1 MQLFPLPFCIDSIGG
16 VRNAKK
22 VDVVARFFLG
32 IVFLVAGINGYV
44 YLFGLEPFIATS
56 PEAMQ
61 LFQFDYLL
69 VVEKSLE
76 IICGILLL
84 ANRYVSLAL
93 AILAPLIANI
103 FLLHVFVDH
112 SLLALAIIMVIAYGY
127 LLYHYRMNFRRIIEK

>member
-1 MQLFPLPFCIDSIGG
+1 MQ
-16 VRNAKK
+16 KK
-22 VDVVARFFLG
+22 LMIVARFFLG

-56 PEAMQ
+56 PKAMQ

-76 IICGILLL
+76 IICGILLV

-103 FLLHVFVDH
+103 LLLHVFVDH
-112 SLLALAIIMVIAYGY
+112 SLLALAIIMAIAYGF

>member
-1 MQLFPLPFCIDSIGG
+1 MQ
-16 VRNAKK
+16 KK
-22 VDVVARFFLG
+22 LMIVARFFLG

-44 YLFGLEPFIATS
+44 YLFGLEPFMATS

-112 SLLALAIIMVIAYGY
+112 SLLALAIVMVIAYGY
-127 LLYHYRMNFRRIIEK
+127 LLYHYRMKFRRILEK

>member
-1 MQLFPLPFCIDSIGG
+1 MAMSIC
-16 VRNAKK
+16 
-22 VDVVARFFLG
+22 LG
-32 IVFLVAGINGYV
+32 WSHLS
-44 YLFGLEPFIATS
+44 ATS

-103 FLLHVFVDH
+103 LLLHVFVDH
-112 SLLALAIIMVIAYGY
+112 SLLALSHHYGDC
-127 LLYHYRMNFRRIIEK
+127 LWFFTVPL

>member
-1 MQLFPLPFCIDSIGG
+1 MH
-16 VRNAKK
+16 KK
-22 VDVVARFFLG
+22 WAILVARYFLG

-44 YLFGLEPFIATS
+44 YLFGLEPFIVTS

-84 ANRYVSLAL
+84 FNRYVPLTL

-103 FLLHVFVDH
+103 FLLHVFVDQ
-112 SLLALAIIMVIAYGY
+112 SLLALAIVIVIAHSYM
-127 LLYHYRMNFRRIIEK
+127 LYNYRMSFRKILEK

>member
-1 MQLFPLPFCIDSIGG
+1 M
-16 VRNAKK
+16 
-22 VDVVARFFLG
+22 G

-84 ANRYVSLAL
+84 ANRYVPLAL
-93 AILAPLIANI
+93 AILAPTYCKYPLIAC
-103 FLLHVFVDH
+103 VCRSFVIGASHHHGDC
-112 SLLALAIIMVIAYGY
+112 LRLFTIPL
-127 LLYHYRMNFRRIIEK
+127 

>member
-1 MQLFPLPFCIDSIGG
+1 MQ
-16 VRNAKK
+16 KK
-22 VDVVARFFLG
+22 LMIVARFFLG

-44 YLFGLEPFIATS
+44 YLFGLEPFVATS

-112 SLLALAIIMVIAYGY
+112 SLLALAIVMVIAYGY
-127 LLYHYRMNFRRIIEK
+127 LLYHYRMYFRRILEK

>member
-1 MQLFPLPFCIDSIGG
+1 M
-16 VRNAKK
+16 
-22 VDVVARFFLG
+22 
-32 IVFLVAGINGYV
+32 
-44 YLFGLEPFIATS
+44 ATS

-84 ANRYVSLAL
+84 ANRYVPLAI

-112 SLLALAIIMVIAYGY
+112 SLLVLAIVMVIAYGY
-127 LLYHYRMNFRRIIEK
+127 LLYHYRMNFRRILEK

>member
-1 MQLFPLPFCIDSIGG
+1 MQ
-16 VRNAKK
+16 KK
-22 VDVVARFFLG
+22 LIVVARFFLG

-84 ANRYVSLAL
+84 ANRYVPLAI
-93 AILAPLIANI
+93 AILAPLISNI
-103 FLLHVFVDH
+103 FLLHLFVDH
-112 SLLALAIIMVIAYGY
+112 SLLAPVIVMVIAYGY
-127 LLYHYRMNFRRIIEK
+127 LLYHYRMNFKRVLEK

>member
-1 MQLFPLPFCIDSIGG
+1 MQ
-16 VRNAKK
+16 KK
-22 VDVVARFFLG
+22 MMIVARFFLG

-44 YLFGLEPFIATS
+44 YLFGGEPFVATS

-76 IICGILLL
+76 IICGIFLL
-84 ANRYVSLAL
+84 ANRYVPLAL

-112 SLLALAIIMVIAYGY
+112 SLLALAIVMVIAYGY
-127 LLYHYRMNFRRIIEK
+127 LLYHYRMYFRRILEK

>member
-1 MQLFPLPFCIDSIGG
+1 MELFPLPFCIDSI
-16 VRNAKK
+16 RRCTECKK
-22 VDVVARFFLG
+22 IECVARFFLG

-44 YLFGLEPFIATS
+44 YLFGLEPFVATS

-93 AILAPLIANI
+93 AILAPLLRISSYYMC
-103 FLLHVFVDH
+103 LLIIRYWRSP
-112 SLLALAIIMVIAYGY
+112 SLW
-127 LLYHYRMNFRRIIEK
+127 

>member
-1 MQLFPLPFCIDSIGG
+1 MQ
-16 VRNAKK
+16 KK
-22 VDVVARFFLG
+22 LMIVARLFLG

-84 ANRYVSLAL
+84 ANRYVPLAI
-93 AILAPLIANI
+93 AILAPTYCKYLPTSC
-103 FLLHVFVDH
+103 VCRSFVTGARHRYGDCLRL
-112 SLLALAIIMVIAYGY
+112 SVIP
-127 LLYHYRMNFRRIIEK
+127 L

>member
-1 MQLFPLPFCIDSIGG
+1 M
-16 VRNAKK
+16 
-22 VDVVARFFLG
+22 
-32 IVFLVAGINGYV
+32 
-44 YLFGLEPFIATS
+44 ATS

-84 ANRYVSLAL
+84 ANRYVPLAI

-103 FLLHVFVDH
+103 FLLHVFV
-112 SLLALAIIMVIAYGY
+112 IIRY
-127 LLYHYRMNFRRIIEK
+127 

>member
-1 MQLFPLPFCIDSIGG
+1 MRKKG
-16 VRNAKK
+16 NAI
-22 VDVVARFFLG
+22 ARCFLG

-44 YLFGLEPFIATS
+44 YLFGLEPFVATS

-84 ANRYVSLAL
+84 ANRYVPLAI

-112 SLLALAIIMVIAYGY
+112 SLLVLAIVIIIAYGY
-127 LLYHYRMNFRRIIEK
+127 LLYHYRMNFRRVLEK

>member
-1 MQLFPLPFCIDSIGG
+1 MQ
-16 VRNAKK
+16 KK
-22 VDVVARFFLG
+22 LIVVARFFLG

-44 YLFGLEPFIATS
+44 YLFGLDPFVATS

-84 ANRYVSLAL
+84 ANRYVPLAI

-112 SLLALAIIMVIAYGY
+112 SLLVPAIVMVIAYGY
-127 LLYHYRMNFRRIIEK
+127 LLYHYRMNFRRILEK

>member
-1 MQLFPLPFCIDSIGG
+1 M
-16 VRNAKK
+16 RKK
-22 VDVVARFFLG
+22 WNVIARYFLG

-44 YLFGLEPFIATS
+44 YLFGLEPFVATS

-112 SLLALAIIMVIAYGY
+112 SLLALAIVMVIAYGY
-127 LLYHYRMNFRRIIEK
+127 LLYHYRMCFRRILEK

>member
-1 MQLFPLPFCIDSIGG
+1 MQ
-16 VRNAKK
+16 KK
-22 VDVVARFFLG
+22 WMIVARFFLG

-44 YLFGLEPFIATS
+44 YLFGLEPFVATS

-84 ANRYVSLAL
+84 VNRYVPLAL
-93 AILAPLIANI
+93 AILAPLVANI

-112 SLLALAIIMVIAYGY
+112 SLLALAIVMVIAYGY
-127 LLYHYRMNFRRIIEK
+127 LLYHYRMKFRRVLEK